1 MRQDLKAQ
9 LGFEAADVLPD
20 IDVDLKSERVQTPQ
34 MRMAAVLG
42 WAEQA
47 SPARL
52 HRTRRFATAGEAE
65 GFAAFVLNIATRRRQ
80 PVVVELA
87 GKRVSVTLKS
97 LPGRAV
103 TSGITNAVFDLAC
116 ALG

>member
-1 MRQDLKAQ
+1 MSQVEKQ
-9 LGFEAADVLPD
+9 LGFEAATVLPD
-20 IDVDLKSERVQTPQ
+20 PDTDLKSERVQTPQ

-52 HRTRRFATAGEAE
+52 QRARRFATAGEAE
-65 GFAAFVLNIATRRRQ
+65 GFAAFVLKIATRRRQ
-80 PVVVELA
+80 PVVVELS
-87 GKRVSVTLKS
+87 GTRVSVILKS

-103 TSGITNAVFDLAC
+103 TAGITNAVFDLAC